1 MPHIEKSSRR
11 SFVGKLGASLWE
23 RSVYTPQVPGRLAM
37 SNSGS
42 ERRGAPRFAVIMEAQ
57 ATDLRTNTTFKL
69 RCSDISLTGCYLDT
83 LNPAEAGVPVRI
95 RLEHGRRVF
104 ECQAKVAYKLPQMG
118 MGVAFTHPLPGEQL
132 ETVSAW
138 VSEAAAVTGSQG

>member
-1 MPHIEKSSRR
+1 MLH
-11 SFVGKLGASLWE
+11 
-23 RSVYTPQVPGRLAM
+23 
-37 SNSGS
+37 SGS
-42 ERRGAPRFAVIMEAQ
+42 ERRGAPRFSVIMEAQ
-57 ATDLRTNTTFKL
+57 ATDLRTTTTFKL

-83 LNPAEAGVPVRI
+83 LNPAEAGAPVRI

-104 ECQAKVAYKLPQMG
+104 ECQAKVAYKVPQMG

-138 VSEAAAVTGSQG
+138 LSEAAAVTGSQG

>member
-1 MPHIEKSSRR
+1 MWSSD
-11 SFVGKLGASLWE
+11 
-23 RSVYTPQVPGRLAM
+23 
-37 SNSGS
+37 S
-42 ERRGAPRFAVIMEAQ
+42 ERRGSPRFAVRMEAQ

-83 LNPAEAGVPVRI
+83 LNPAEAGAPVRI

-104 ECQAKVAYKLPQMG
+104 ECQAQVAYKVPQMG

-132 ETVSAW
+132 ETVRAW
-138 VSEAAAVTGSQG
+138 VSEAAAVTDTPG

>member
-1 MPHIEKSSRR
+1 M
-11 SFVGKLGASLWE
+11 F
-23 RSVYTPQVPGRLAM
+23 
-37 SNSGS
+37 NSGS

-57 ATDLRTNTTFKL
+57 ATDLRTNATFKL

-83 LNPAEAGVPVRI
+83 LNPAEAGAPVRI

-104 ECQAKVAYKLPQMG
+104 ECQAKVAYKVQQMG
-118 MGVAFTHPLPGEQL
+118 MGVAFAHPLPGEQL

-138 VSEAAAVTGSQG
+138 LSEAAAVPGSQG